1 MQRMNSKAR
10 AMAAAACLA
19 GLALT
24 LAGCVSLGAKVP
36 DQLLNLTAASAAPA
50 GASASGTSA
59 TALTV
64 MDIHA
69 PQELDVTRVPVR
81 INGSSLAYLKDAQ
94 WVEKPSRLFERLL
107 SETIR
112 AKGNRL
118 VVSGTDL
125 EASAATKLSGTLTA
139 MDYDPGQG
147 AVVVRF
153 DAVLL
158 TGEKQIQT
166 KRFESVIPGVAA
178 EAGAVGDALNRAAND
193 VAAQVADWVG

>member
-1 MQRMNSKAR
+1 MQRMKNTAR
-10 AMAAAACLA
+10 AIGAAAAIFA
-19 GLALT
+19 
-24 LAGCVSLGAKVP
+24 LAGCVSLGGKVP
-36 DQLLNLTAASAAPA
+36 EQLLNLTATSTAPA

-64 MDIHA
+64 LDIQA

-81 INGSSLAYLKDAQ
+81 VSGSTLAYLKDAQ
-94 WVEKPSRLFERLL
+94 WVEKPTRLFERLL
-107 SETIR
+107 SDTIR

-125 EASAATKLSGTLTA
+125 DSAAATKLTGTLSA
-139 MDYDPGQG
+139 MDYDPAQS

-158 TGEKQIQT
+158 TGAKQIQA
-166 KRFESVIPGVAA
+166 KRFESVVSGVAA
-178 EAGAVGDALNRAAND
+178 DPVQVGDAFNRAATE

>member
-1 MQRMNSKAR
+1 MNNTAR
-10 AMAAAACLA
+10 AIGAAAAIFA
-19 GLALT
+19 
-24 LAGCVSLGAKVP
+24 LAGCLSLGGKVP
-36 DQLLNLTAASAAPA
+36 EQLLNLTATSTAPA

-64 MDIHA
+64 LDIQA

-81 INGSSLAYLKDAQ
+81 VSGSTLAYLKDAQ
-94 WVEKPSRLFERLL
+94 WVEKPTRLFERLL
-107 SETIR
+107 SDTIR

-125 EASAATKLSGTLTA
+125 DSAAATKLTGTLSA
-139 MDYDPGQG
+139 MDYDPAQS

-153 DAVLL
+153 DAVLQN
-158 TGEKQIQT
+158 GERAIQT
-166 KRFESVIPGVAA
+166 RRFESVVPGVAA
-178 EAGAVGDALNRAAND
+178 EAGPVGDAMNRAAND

>member
-1 MQRMNSKAR
+1 MQRMKIKAK
-10 AMAAAACLA
+10 AMGVAAAVLA
-19 GLALT
+19 
-24 LAGCVSLGAKVP
+24 LAGCVSLGGKP
-36 DQLLNLTAASAAPA
+36 PEQLLNLTAASTAPA

-64 MDIHA
+64 LDIQA

-81 INGSSLAYLKDAQ
+81 VTGSTLAYLKDAQ
-94 WVEKPSRLFERLL
+94 WVEKPTRLFKRLL
-107 SETIR
+107 SDTIR

-125 EASAATKLSGTLTA
+125 DSAAATKLTGTLSA
-139 MDYDPGQG
+139 MDFDAAQG

-158 TGEKQIQT
+158 TRERQIQA
-166 KRFESVIPGVAA
+166 KRFESVVSGVAA
-178 EAGAVGDALNRAAND
+178 DPVQVGDAFNRAANE

>member
-1 MQRMNSKAR
+1 MKTKAR
-10 AMAAAACLA
+10 AMGAAAALLA
-19 GLALT
+19 
-24 LAGCVSLGAKVP
+24 LAGCISLGGKVP
-36 DQLLNLTAASAAPA
+36 EQLLNLTATSTAPA

-64 MDIHA
+64 LDIHA

-107 SETIR
+107 SDTIR
-112 AKGNRL
+112 ARGNRL

-125 EASAATKLSGTLTA
+125 EYAAATKLSGTLSA
-139 MDYDPGQG
+139 MDYDPARG

-153 DAVLL
+153 DAVMQ
-158 TGEKQIQT
+158 TGERQIQT
-166 KRFESVIPGVAA
+166 KRFESVVSGVSAQ
-178 EAGAVGDALNRAAND
+178 AGPVGEALNRAAND
-193 VAAQVADWVG
+193 VAGQVADWVG

>member
-1 MQRMNSKAR
+1 MQRMKTKAR
-10 AMAAAACLA
+10 AIAAAAA
-19 GLALT
+19 VWA
-24 LAGCVSLGAKVP
+24 LAGCVSLGGKVP
-36 DQLLNLTAASAAPA
+36 EQLLNLTATSTAPA

-64 MDIHA
+64 LDIQA

-81 INGSSLAYLKDAQ
+81 MTGSTLAYLKDAQ
-94 WVEKPSRLFERLL
+94 WVEKPTRLFERLL
-107 SETIR
+107 SDTIR

-125 EASAATKLSGTLTA
+125 DSAAATKLTGTLSA
-139 MDYDPGQG
+139 MDYDPALG

-158 TGEKQIQT
+158 SGAKQIQA
-166 KRFESVIPGVAA
+166 KRFESVVSGVPAQ
-178 EAGAVGDALNRAAND
+178 AGPVGDAFNRAAND
-193 VAAQVADWVG
+193 VAAQVAEWVG

>member
-1 MQRMNSKAR
+1 MQRMKIKAK
-10 AMAAAACLA
+10 AISVAAAV
-19 GLALT
+19 LT
-24 LAGCVSLGAKVP
+24 LAGCVSLGGKP
-36 DQLLNLTAASAAPA
+36 PEQLLNLTAASTAPA

-64 MDIHA
+64 LDIHA

-81 INGSSLAYLKDAQ
+81 VTGSTLAYLKDAQ

-107 SETIR
+107 SDTIR

-125 EASAATKLSGTLTA
+125 DSAAATKLTGTLSA
-139 MDYDPGQG
+139 MDFDAAQG

-158 TGEKQIQT
+158 TKERQIQA
-166 KRFESVIPGVAA
+166 KRFESVVSGVAA
-178 EAGAVGDALNRAAND
+178 DPVQVGDAFNRAANE

>member
-1 MQRMNSKAR
+1 MQRMKMTAR
-10 AMAAAACLA
+10 AIAAAAA
-19 GLALT
+19 VWA
-24 LAGCVSLGAKVP
+24 LAGCVSLGSKP
-36 DQLLNLTAASAAPA
+36 PEQLLNLTAASTAPA

-64 MDIHA
+64 LDIQA

-81 INGSSLAYLKDAQ
+81 VTGSTLAYLKDAQ
-94 WVEKPSRLFERLL
+94 WVEKPARLFERLL
-107 SETIR
+107 SDTIR

-125 EASAATKLSGTLTA
+125 DSAAATKLTGTLSA
-139 MDYDPGQG
+139 MNYDPVQG

-158 TGEKQIQT
+158 TGERQIQA
-166 KRFESVIPGVAA
+166 KRFESIVPGVAA
-178 EAGAVGDALNRAAND
+178 DPAQVGDAFNRAANE

>member
-1 MQRMNSKAR
+1 MQRMKMKAR
-10 AMAAAACLA
+10 AIAAAAALLA
-19 GLALT
+19 
-24 LAGCVSLGAKVP
+24 LAGCISLGGKP
-36 DQLLNLTAASAAPA
+36 PEQLLNLTAASTAPA

-64 MDIHA
+64 IDIQA
-69 PQELDVTRVPVR
+69 PQELDVARVPVR
-81 INGSSLAYLKDAQ
+81 INGSSLAYLKDAV
-94 WVEKPSRLFERLL
+94 WVEKPARLFERLL
-107 SETIR
+107 SDTIR

-125 EASAATKLSGTLTA
+125 DSAAATKLTGTLSA
-139 MDYDPGQG
+139 MNYDPAQG

-158 TGEKQIQT
+158 TGARQIQA
-166 KRFESVIPGVAA
+166 KRFESVVPGVAA
-178 EAGAVGDALNRAAND
+178 DPVQVGDAFNRAANE

>member
-1 MQRMNSKAR
+1 MTMKAR
-10 AMAAAACLA
+10 AMGAAAALLA
-19 GLALT
+19 
-24 LAGCVSLGAKVP
+24 LAGCISLGAKVP
-36 DQLLNLTAASAAPA
+36 EQLLNLTATSTAPA

-64 MDIHA
+64 LDIHA

-107 SETIR
+107 SDTIR
-112 AKGNRL
+112 AKGTRL

-125 EASAATKLSGTLTA
+125 EYAAATKLSGTLSA
-139 MDYDPGQG
+139 MDFDPARG

-153 DAVLL
+153 DAVMQ
-158 TGEKQIQT
+158 TGERQIRT
-166 KRFESVIPGVAA
+166 KRFEGVVSGVAA
-178 EAGAVGDALNRAAND
+178 EPGPVGEALNRAAND
-193 VAAQVADWVG
+193 VAGQVADWVG